1 MEKKDMLEQL
11 ISHFFN
17 GNKAKFALMLGV
29 RPQTINTWLGRNTF
43 DVELIYTKCEVISGD
58 WLLNGGNGNM
68 FRSDMGNAVLLN
80 ATNGSNISGN
90 TTLGNGATS
99 STINNYGETC
109 ANGEPSPIVSTL
121 TESIATLTRELETSQ
136 KQKSRLIGIIE
147 QLTNK

>member
-1 MEKKDMLEQL
+1 MIAKRIHLGSRILQLLEEKRISKSEFGRRIGIPSQNVNRLLEKESIETGKL
-11 ISHFFN
+11 IDVCEALEYNFF
-17 GNKAKFALMLGV
+17 KEFIPA
-29 RPQTINTWLGRNTF
+29 
-43 DVELIYTKCEVISGD
+43 
-58 WLLNGGNGNM
+58 
-68 FRSDMGNAVLLN
+68 SDAVSIV

-109 ANGEPSPIVSTL
+109 ANGEPSPTVATL

-136 KQKSRLIGIIE
+136 EQKSRLIGIIE

>member
-1 MEKKDMLEQL
+1 MIVKRIHLGSRILQLLEEKKMSKSEFGRRIGVPSQNVNRLLEKESIETGKL
-11 ISHFFN
+11 IDVCEALEYNFF
-17 GNKAKFALMLGV
+17 KEFIPA
-29 RPQTINTWLGRNTF
+29 
-43 DVELIYTKCEVISGD
+43 
-58 WLLNGGNGNM
+58 
-68 FRSDMGNAVLLN
+68 SDAVSIV

-109 ANGEPSPIVSTL
+109 ANGEPSPIVATL

-136 KQKSRLIGIIE
+136 EQKSRLIGIIE

>member
-1 MEKKDMLEQL
+1 MIAKRIHLGSRILQLLEEKRISKSEFGRRIGIPSQNVNRLLEKESIETGKL
-11 ISHFFN
+11 IDVCEALEYNFF
-17 GNKAKFALMLGV
+17 KEFIPA
-29 RPQTINTWLGRNTF
+29 
-43 DVELIYTKCEVISGD
+43 
-58 WLLNGGNGNM
+58 
-68 FRSDMGNAVLLN
+68 SDAVSIV

-109 ANGEPSPIVSTL
+109 ANGEPSPIVATL

-136 KQKSRLIGIIE
+136 EQKSRLIGIIE

>member
-1 MEKKDMLEQL
+1 MIVKRIHLGSRILQLLEEKRMSKAEFGRRIGIPAQNVNRLLEKESVETGKLIEVCEALEYNLFKD
-11 ISHFFN
+11 F
-17 GNKAKFALMLGV
+17 V
-29 RPQTINTWLGRNTF
+29 PTT
-43 DVELIYTKCEVISGD
+43 D
-58 WLLNGGNGNM
+58 
-68 FRSDMGNAVLLN
+68 AVSIV

-109 ANGEPSPIVSTL
+109 ANGEPSPIVATL

-136 KQKSRLIGIIE
+136 EQKSRLIGIIE

>member
-1 MEKKDMLEQL
+1 MIVKRIHLGSRILQLLEEKKMSKSEFGRRIGVPSQNVNRLLEKESIETGKL
-11 ISHFFN
+11 IDVCEALEYNFF
-17 GNKAKFALMLGV
+17 KEFIPA
-29 RPQTINTWLGRNTF
+29 
-43 DVELIYTKCEVISGD
+43 
-58 WLLNGGNGNM
+58 
-68 FRSDMGNAVLLN
+68 SDAVSIV

-109 ANGEPSPIVSTL
+109 ANGEPSPIIATL

-136 KQKSRLIGIIE
+136 EQKSRLIGIIE